1 MEMLKI
7 GIFQR
12 VSTYAH
18 QGDLEGLSRWRLRS
32 PNRGATGKARASAGY
47 AVAASPDA
55 GLRRQQPEYA
65 AALRGGGTVAAG
77 EGQLLSPS
85 GGGRVTWVR
94 GAAAIGRRHVSRR
107 PARDVTRG
115 GSVKN
120 KNKNPE

>member
-1 MEMLKI
+1 MAPQVPEPRSD
-7 GIFQR
+7 GESASERR
-12 VSTYAH
+12 VR
-18 QGDLEGLSRWRLRS
+18 GRGLAGFRLRH
-32 PNRGATGKARASAGY
+32 
-47 AVAASPDA
+47 
-55 GLRRQQPEYA
+55 QEPEDA